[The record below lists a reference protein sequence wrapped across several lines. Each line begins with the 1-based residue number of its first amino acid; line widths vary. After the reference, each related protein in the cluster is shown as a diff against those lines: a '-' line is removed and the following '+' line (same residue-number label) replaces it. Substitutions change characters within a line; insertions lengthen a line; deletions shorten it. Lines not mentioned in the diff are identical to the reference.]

1 MLTAAA
7 VAAGRGGFAVKQEEA
22 VGARAGMSW
31 VNAPPTTM
39 LTAAAVSAGRGGF
52 EVKQEAAGARAG
64 ADVWYA
70 AGAAAG
76 GSVGGR
82 MQHLRKKKAVQRKR
96 TRDLYYALDPLVPVR
111 SRPPMAEKGCLP
123 SRRTFLQLQ
132 DDCRDYLHGLK
143 HRCDVAAP
151 TRRPAVAAHGAR
163 EGGAAKDRRAVSADL
178 MREAM
183 LNSTQLLL
191 LEVNTK
197 SWMVQRVSQGLRL
210 LFANHPRV
218 PGTVEG
224 ECLLHYIRV
233 SHTSA
238 LRDACRDP
246 ASNGGDAAVQD
257 LTTADLTIG
266 LRTFGDGFMS
276 IRQCRVQRV
285 ASHLPEQEL
294 FLLTAL
300 ADVPRCITQDR
311 GWSVEKMRD
320 LCGIY
325 EYDATAPL
333 ADTLRPWQVE
343 ALIDTIENSE
353 GGANWQGLF
362 IGAMRTNDMA
372 AAVLQKY
379 TGLAPALW
387 TSWSEAAKKFL
398 FSMLQIHVTFDM
410 KAGCNGIRC
419 LRFGGWGFEFGVWVW
434 YPLPVTAFRVCI
446 SLSCVCL

>member
-7 VAAGRGGFAVKQEEA
+7 VAAGLGGVAVKQEA
-22 VGARAGMSW
+22 AGARAGADVWS
-31 VNAPPTTM
+31 
-39 LTAAAVSAGRGGF
+39 AAGGVA
-52 EVKQEAAGARAG
+52 VKQEAAGARAG

-82 MQHLRKKKAVQRKR
+82 MHHLRKKKAVQRKR
-96 TRDLYYALDPLVPVR
+96 TRDLYHTLDPLVPVR

-132 DDCRDYLHGLK
+132 DDCRDYLHDLK
-143 HRCDVAAP
+143 HPCDSSAP
-151 TRRPAVAAHGAR
+151 TRRPAVAVHGAP
-163 EGGAAKDRRAVSADL
+163 EGGAAQDRGAVSAES

-183 LNSTQLLL
+183 LSSTELLL

-197 SWMVQRVSQGLRL
+197 SWTVQRVSQGLRL
-210 LFANHPRV
+210 LFGNHPRV

-224 ECLLHYIRV
+224 ECLLHYV
-233 SHTSA
+233 SFSQTSA
-238 LRDACRDP
+238 LRDAFRGP
-246 ASNGGDAAVQD
+246 ASNSNGGDAAAQD

-266 LRTFGDGFMS
+266 LRTYGDGFMS
-276 IRQCRVQRV
+276 TRQCRVQRV

-294 FLLTAL
+294 FMLTAL

-320 LCGIY
+320 LCGIF

-333 ADTLRPWQVE
+333 ATLPPWQVE

-353 GGANWQGLF
+353 SGANWQGLA

-372 AAVLQKY
+372 AAVLQKF

-387 TSWSEAAKKFL
+387 TSWSDASKKFL
-398 FSMLQIHVTFDM
+398 FAMLQIHVTFDM
-410 KAGCNGIRC
+410 KAGSNGIRC
-419 LRFGGWGFEFGVWVW
+419 LGFGDWVW
-434 YPLPVTAFRVCI
+434 
-446 SLSCVCL
+446 